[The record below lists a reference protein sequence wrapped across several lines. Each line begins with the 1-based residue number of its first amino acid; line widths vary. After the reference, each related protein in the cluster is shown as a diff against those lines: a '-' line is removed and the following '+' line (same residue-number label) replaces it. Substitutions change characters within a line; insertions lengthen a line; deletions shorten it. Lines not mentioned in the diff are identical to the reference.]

1 MRKSTVIFWSGLVA
15 LAVCATPVSA
25 QKRSVAEE
33 ILEILRAENKIS
45 DEKYQELMSRA
56 KAESEAREAG
66 VEAYRRDPVKS
77 VQTAIDWLNRFSFSG
92 DMRTRYEAFW
102 QEHGPNANQRG
113 RARIRLRFGVGVK
126 VNDEV
131 SGGLRLVSGD
141 PNDPISAN
149 QTLTDVFTKKPINID
164 QAFITLTPKASL
176 KAIGL
181 GLADLPWNP
190 ISITMGKFAN
200 PAFRPRAIMN
210 SELIFDD
217 DLNPEGLS
225 ETITFYEGT
234 EGLLRRFQLNAMQWT
249 VREASRSADSY
260 MFGGQFV
267 GTFQLLPSTRL
278 TLAFADYAFTK
289 SDLIAQ
295 ARNSNS
301 SLKVTNS
308 VVLVDGTVVKGG
320 TSLTPGTGGKA
331 FKKFLGDF
339 NLINGSVQLDYN
351 TGYARWPLT
360 LMGDVAWNSESP
372 TSKDWAVWAG
382 ISLGATRNPGD
393 WAFSAVWS
401 KIETDSVLS
410 VFSYSDFGRDGGT
423 NLQGPFLKI
432 DYMLF
437 PRLTITAKNHF
448 VSFIDRPK
456 GQSNSLV
463 NRFQLDAQLVF

>member
-1 MRKSTVIFWSGLVA
+1 MRKLTVTFWGGLVA
-15 LAVCATPVSA
+15 LAVGATPVVA

-56 KAESEAREAG
+56 KAENEAREAG

-77 VQTAIDWLNRFSFSG
+77 VKTAVDWLNRFSFSG
-92 DMRTRYEAFW
+92 DMRARYEGFY
-102 QEHGPNANQRG
+102 QEHGPNANERN
-113 RARIRLRFGVGVK
+113 RARFRLRFAVGVK
-126 VNDEV
+126 ASDEV

-149 QTLTDVFTKKPINID
+149 ETLTNLFTKKPINLD
-164 QAFITLTPKASL
+164 QAFITLTPKES
-176 KAIGL
+176 I
-181 GLADLPWNP
+181 GLADYAWSPV
-190 ISITMGKFAN
+190 SITMGKFAN
-200 PAFRPRAIMN
+200 PAFRPRAVMT
-210 SELIFDD
+210 SEMIFDD
-217 DLNPEGLS
+217 DLMPEGLS
-225 ETITFYEGT
+225 ETFTFYDSA
-234 EGLLRRFQLNAMQWT
+234 EGLLRRLQLNAMQWT

-260 MFGGQFV
+260 MLGGQVV
-267 GTFQLLPSTRL
+267 GIFQLFPSSRL
-278 TLAFADYAFTK
+278 TLAMADYAFTK
-289 SDLIAQ
+289 SDGIAQ

-308 VVLVDGTVVKGG
+308 VVLVDGTIVKGG

-339 NLINGSVQLDYN
+339 NLINGSVQFDYD

-360 LMGDVAWNSESP
+360 LLGDVAWNSRAG

-382 ISLGATRNPGD
+382 IGVGATRNPGD

-401 KIETDSVLS
+401 KVQTDSVLS
-410 VFSYSDFGRDGGT
+410 TFSYSDFGRDGGT
-423 NLQGPFLKI
+423 NVQGPFLKI

-448 VSFIDRPK
+448 VSFIDRPQ

-463 NRFQLDAQLVF
+463 NRFQLDAQLAF

>member
-1 MRKSTVIFWSGLVA
+1 MRKLTVTFWSGLVA
-15 LAVCATPVSA
+15 LAVGATPVAA

-56 KAESEAREAG
+56 KAENEAREAG

-77 VQTAIDWLNRFSFSG
+77 VQTAVDWLNRFSFSG
-92 DMRTRYEAFW
+92 DMRARYEGFY
-102 QEHGPNANQRG
+102 QEHGPNANERN
-113 RARIRLRFGVGVK
+113 RARFRLRFAVGVK
-126 VNDEV
+126 ASDEV

-149 QTLTDVFTKKPINID
+149 ETLTNLFTKKPINLD
-164 QAFITLTPKASL
+164 QAFITLTPKAS
-176 KAIGL
+176 I
-181 GLADLPWNP
+181 GLADYAWNP
-190 ISITMGKFAN
+190 VSITMGKFAN
-200 PAFRPRAIMN
+200 PAFRPRAVMT
-210 SELIFDD
+210 SEMIFDD

-225 ETITFYEGT
+225 ETFTFYDSA
-234 EGLLRRFQLNAMQWT
+234 EGLLRRLQLNAMQWT
-249 VREASRSADSY
+249 VREAARSADSY
-260 MFGGQFV
+260 MLGGQVV
-267 GTFQLLPSTRL
+267 GTFQLFPSSRL
-278 TLAFADYAFTK
+278 TLAMADYAFTK
-289 SDLIAQ
+289 SDGIAQ

-308 VVLVDGTVVKGG
+308 VVLVDGTIVKGG

-339 NLINGSVQLDYN
+339 NLINGSVQFDYD

-360 LMGDVAWNSESP
+360 LLGDVAWNSRAG

-382 ISLGATRNPGD
+382 IGVGATRNPGD

-401 KIETDSVLS
+401 KVQTDSVLS
-410 VFSYSDFGRDGGT
+410 TFSYSDFGRDGGT
-423 NLQGPFLKI
+423 NVQGPFLKV

-448 VSFIDRPK
+448 VSFIDRPQ

-463 NRFQLDAQLVF
+463 NRFQLDAQLAF

>member
-1 MRKSTVIFWSGLVA
+1 MRKLTVTFWSGLVA
-15 LAVCATPVSA
+15 LTVGATPVAA

-45 DEKYQELMSRA
+45 DEKYQELMNRA
-56 KAESEAREAG
+56 KAENEAREAG

-77 VQTAIDWLNRFSFSG
+77 VQTAVDWLNRFSFSG
-92 DMRTRYEAFW
+92 DMRARYEGFY
-102 QEHGPNANQRG
+102 QEHGPNANERN
-113 RARIRLRFGVGVK
+113 RARFRLRFAVGVK
-126 VNDEV
+126 VSDEV

-141 PNDPISAN
+141 PNDPISSN
-149 QTLTDVFTKKPINID
+149 ETLTNLFTKKPISLD
-164 QAFITLTPKASL
+164 QAFITLTPKAS
-176 KAIGL
+176 I
-181 GLADLPWNP
+181 GLADYPWSP
-190 ISITMGKFAN
+190 VTITMGKFAN
-200 PAFRPRAIMN
+200 PAFRPRAVMT
-210 SELIFDD
+210 SEMIFDD
-217 DLNPEGLS
+217 DLTPEGLS
-225 ETITFYEGT
+225 ETFTFYDSA
-234 EGLLRRFQLNAMQWT
+234 EGLLRRLQLNAMQWT
-249 VREASRSADSY
+249 VREAARSADSY
-260 MFGGQFV
+260 MLGGQVV

-278 TLAFADYAFTK
+278 TLAMADYAFIK
-289 SDLIAQ
+289 PDLIAQ

-301 SLKVTNS
+301 ALKMTNS
-308 VVLVDGTVVKGG
+308 VVLVDGTIVKGG
-320 TSLTPGTGGKA
+320 ASLTPGTGDKA

-351 TGYARWPLT
+351 TGYARWPLS
-360 LMGDVAWNSESP
+360 LLGDVAWNSESG

-382 ISLGATRNPGD
+382 IGLGATRNPGD

-423 NLQGPFLKI
+423 NVQGPFLKI

-456 GQSNSLV
+456 GQSNSLL
-463 NRFQLDAQLVF
+463 NRFQLDAQLAF

>member
-1 MRKSTVIFWSGLVA
+1 MRKLTVIFWSGLVA
-15 LAVCATPVSA
+15 LAVGATPVVA

-56 KAESEAREAG
+56 RAENEAREAG

-77 VQTAIDWLNRFSFSG
+77 VQTAVDWLNRFSFSG
-92 DMRTRYEAFW
+92 DMRARYEGFY
-102 QEHGPNANQRG
+102 QEHGPNANQRD
-113 RARIRLRFGVGVK
+113 RARFRLRFGVGVK

-149 QTLTDVFTKKPINID
+149 ETLTNLFTKKPISLD
-164 QAFITLTPKASL
+164 QAFITLTPKAS
-176 KAIGL
+176 I
-181 GLADLPWNP
+181 GLADYAWSPV
-190 ISITMGKFAN
+190 SITMGKFAN
-200 PAFRPRAIMN
+200 PAFRPRAVMT
-210 SELIFDD
+210 SEMIFDD
-217 DLNPEGLS
+217 DLTPEGLS
-225 ETITFYEGT
+225 ETFTFYDSA
-234 EGLLRRFQLNAMQWT
+234 EGLLRRLQLNAMQWT
-249 VREASRSADSY
+249 VREAARSADSY
-260 MFGGQFV
+260 MLGGQVV

-278 TLAFADYAFTK
+278 TLAMADYAFIK
-289 SDLIAQ
+289 PDLIAQ

-301 SLKVTNS
+301 ALKVTNS
-308 VVLVDGTVVKGG
+308 VVLVDGTIVKGG
-320 TSLTPGTGGKA
+320 ASLTPGTGDKA

-360 LMGDVAWNSESP
+360 LIGDVAWNSESP

-382 ISLGATRNPGD
+382 IGLGATRNPGD

-423 NLQGPFLKI
+423 NVQGPFLKV

-437 PRLTITAKNHF
+437 PRLTLSAKNHF

-456 GQSNSLV
+456 GQSNSMLH
-463 NRFQLDAQLVF
+463 RFQLDAVLAF

>member
-1 MRKSTVIFWSGLVA
+1 MRKLTVTFWSGLVA
-15 LAVCATPVSA
+15 LAVGATPVVA

-56 KAESEAREAG
+56 KAENEAREAG

-77 VQTAIDWLNRFSFSG
+77 VKTAVDWLNRFSFSG
-92 DMRTRYEAFW
+92 DMRTRYEGFY
-102 QEHGPNANQRG
+102 QEHGPNANERN
-113 RARIRLRFGVGVK
+113 RARFRLRFGVGVK
-126 VNDEV
+126 VSDEV

-149 QTLTDVFTKKPINID
+149 ETLTNLFTKKPISLD
-164 QAFITLTPKASL
+164 QAFITLTPKES
-176 KAIGL
+176 I
-181 GLADLPWNP
+181 GLADYAWSPV
-190 ISITMGKFAN
+190 SITMGKFAN
-200 PAFRPRAIMN
+200 PAFRPRAVMT
-210 SELIFDD
+210 SEMIFDD
-217 DLNPEGLS
+217 DLMPEGLS
-225 ETITFYEGT
+225 ETFTFYDSA
-234 EGLLRRFQLNAMQWT
+234 EGLLRRLQLNAMQWT

-260 MFGGQFV
+260 MLGGQVV
-267 GTFQLLPSTRL
+267 GTFQLFPSSRL
-278 TLAFADYAFTK
+278 TLAMADYAFTK
-289 SDLIAQ
+289 SDGIAQ
-295 ARNSNS
+295 ARNNNS

-308 VVLVDGTVVKGG
+308 VVLVDGTIVKGG

-339 NLINGSVQLDYN
+339 NLINGSVQFDYD

-360 LMGDVAWNSESP
+360 LIGDVAWNSRAG

-382 ISLGATRNPGD
+382 IGVGATRNPGD

-401 KIETDSVLS
+401 KIQTDSVLS
-410 VFSYSDFGRDGGT
+410 VFSASDFGRDGGT
-423 NLQGPFLKI
+423 NVQGPFLKV

-437 PRLTITAKNHF
+437 PRLTISAKNHF
-448 VSFIDRPK
+448 VSFIDRPQ

-463 NRFQLDAQLVF
+463 NRFQLDAQLAF